1 MATRI
6 KKLKSYYINRHSCYL
21 LKYHLVLTTS
31 GNEAVFTPEL
41 TPYLNEF
48 ITSMMSKN
56 ECELTEIRYDGIH
69 AHILFDAPII
79 LNLPNFVNGMK
90 STSSRM
96 LRRKFDELVNQYVGE
111 NGFWLRS
118 YLLMTQSENTQSIID
133 DYIQNEMKK

>member
-1 MATRI
+1 MRI
-6 KKLKSYYINRHSCYL
+6 KKLKTYYVNRHSCYKL
-21 LKYHLVLTTS
+21 QYHLVLTTN
-31 GNEAVFTPEL
+31 GEEAIFTPKL
-41 TPYLNEF
+41 TSYLNEF

-96 LRRKFDELVNQYVGE
+96 LRRKFDELVNKYVGE

-118 YLLMTQSENTQSIID
+118 YLLMTQSENNQAIID

>member
-1 MATRI
+1 MRI
-6 KKLKSYYINRHSCYL
+6 KKLKTYYENRHSCYKL
-21 LKYHLVLTTS
+21 QYHLVLTTS
-31 GNEAVFTPEL
+31 GDEAVFTPEL
-41 TPYLNEF
+41 TSYLNEF

-96 LRRKFDELVNQYVGE
+96 LRRKFDELVNKYVGE

-118 YLLMTQSENTQSIID
+118 YLLMTQSENNQAIID